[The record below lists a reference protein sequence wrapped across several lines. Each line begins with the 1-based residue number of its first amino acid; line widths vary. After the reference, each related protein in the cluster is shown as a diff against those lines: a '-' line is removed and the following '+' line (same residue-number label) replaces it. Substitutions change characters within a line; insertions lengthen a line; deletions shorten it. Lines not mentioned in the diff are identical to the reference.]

1 MKKNTL
7 LGFMPSSLALAILSV
22 IQPAFA
28 EDNVLPTITLTA
40 ANSQSDGDVPTTT
53 QSLKSEQPLFKTAK
67 SVSVVTKEQ
76 IEKKQAMNLT
86 DAIQGV
92 AGVISAPLGRRGA
105 DDFIIRGQLS
115 SDAIYVDGLRQAQ
128 ASDSPSNITGLE
140 RIEVVK
146 GPDSMDFGQTAPG
159 GIVNLVTKRPVQD
172 DFNQLDL
179 RYGSHNLRQIG
190 VDTNHT
196 IEGSD
201 KAAWRLNANYSDQDD
216 ATDHVYFKNFYIS
229 PSYNFDLGDQTDLS
243 VIASYNHKE
252 YVRQQGLPVY
262 GSILPN
268 SNGQVSRHLFIG
280 EPSVD
285 PYLSDSMRIGYNL
298 KHIFDDGWTF
308 KQNFAVQN
316 SRLDGQAVFI
326 RKSTANSS
334 TITRQGRDQHY
345 EDINF
350 SIDNNIAKTVE
361 LGNMQHHLML
371 GLDGMH
377 DTRDIWNY
385 DCTITD
391 LHIYTPRYT
400 NQDWCATKILRN
412 DSVETTLKT
421 MGVYFKDQ
429 VDVMDR
435 LNINLGLRHDWASI
449 DAKSN
454 KNDNESSKSSQ
465 AFSGSIAG
473 LYTYNDWVSPYVSY
487 STSFLPVTDVDV
499 NGNVFDPEKA
509 KQYEVGLKF
518 QALDQRLQASLA
530 WFDLTR
536 FNVVSSD
543 ANGDKYQTGEENT
556 QGIETELAV
565 RILPNWVVSANY
577 TYLPTA
583 RIVDNEISGYEGKRL
598 NNVSEQM
605 FNLNTRYEFNQGAL
619 QGWFIGAGVRSESK
633 KSSYKYD
640 YTLPGYALFDAE
652 MGYDAGSWQASV
664 NAKNIFDKEYYAGGL
679 SNNVVTVG
687 DERQVNFNVR
697 YKF

>member
-1 MKKNTL
+1 
-7 LGFMPSSLALAILSV
+7 MPSSLALAILSV
-22 IQPAFA
+22 IQPACA

-196 IEGSD
+196 LEGSD

-229 PSYNFDLGDQTDLS
+229 PSYNFDLGDKTDLS

-326 RKSTANSS
+326 SKSTANSS

-345 EDINF
+345 DDVNF

-385 DCTITD
+385 NCTITA
-391 LHIYTPRYT
+391 LNIYTPRYT
-400 NQDWCATKILRN
+400 NQDWCATKTLRS

-429 VDVMDR
+429 VDVTDR
-435 LNINLGLRHDWASI
+435 LNINLGLRHDWASV

-454 KNDNESSKSSQ
+454 YNDNESSKSSQ

-499 NGNVFDPEKA
+499 DGNVFDPEKA

>member
-1 MKKNTL
+1 
-7 LGFMPSSLALAILSV
+7 MPSSLALAILSV

-196 IEGSD
+196 LEGLD

-326 RKSTANSS
+326 SKSTANSS

-345 EDINF
+345 DDINF

-385 DCTITD
+385 NCTITA
-391 LHIYTPRYT
+391 LNIYAPRYT
-400 NQDWCATKILRN
+400 NQDWCATKTLRS

-421 MGVYFKDQ
+421 MGVYLKDQ
-429 VDVMDR
+429 VDVTDR

-454 KNDNESSKSSQ
+454 YNDNESSKSSQ

-499 NGNVFDPEKA
+499 NGSVFDPEKA

-518 QALDQRLQASLA
+518 QTLDQRLQASLA

>member
-1 MKKNTL
+1 MKKSAPIW
-7 LGFMPSSLALAILSV
+7 FVPSSLALAILSV
-22 IQPAFA
+22 TQPTLA
-28 EDNVLPTITLTA
+28 EDSVLPTITLTA
-40 ANSQSDGDVPTTT
+40 ENPQPDGDVPTTT
-53 QSLKSEQPLFKTAK
+53 QSLKSEQSLFKTAK

-285 PYLSDSMRIGYNL
+285 PYLSDSIRIGYNL

-326 RKSTANSS
+326 SKSTANSS

-345 EDINF
+345 DDINF

-361 LGNMQHHLML
+361 LGNMQHHIML

-385 DCTITD
+385 NCTITA
-391 LHIYTPRYT
+391 LNIYAPRYT
-400 NQDWCATKILRN
+400 NQDWCATKTLRS

-429 VDVMDR
+429 VDVTDR
-435 LNINLGLRHDWASI
+435 LNINLGLRHDWASV

-454 KNDNESSKSSQ
+454 YNDNESSKSSQ

-499 NGNVFDPEKA
+499 DGNVFDPEKA

-518 QALDQRLQASLA
+518 QALDQRLQSSLA

-577 TYLPTA
+577 SYLPTA
-583 RIVDNEISGYEGKRL
+583 RIVDSEISGYEGKRL

-605 FNLNTRYEFNQGAL
+605 FNLNTRYQFNQGAL

>member
-1 MKKNTL
+1 
-7 LGFMPSSLALAILSV
+7 MPSSLALAILSV

-229 PSYNFDLGDQTDLS
+229 PSYNFDLGDKTDLS

-308 KQNFAVQN
+308 KQNFAVQS

-326 RKSTANSS
+326 NKSTANSS

-345 EDINF
+345 DDINF

-385 DCTITD
+385 NCTITA
-391 LHIYTPRYT
+391 LNIYAPRYT
-400 NQDWCATKILRN
+400 NQDWCATKTLRS

-429 VDVMDR
+429 VDVTDR
-435 LNINLGLRHDWASI
+435 LNINLGLRHDWASV

-454 KNDNESSKSSQ
+454 YNDNESSKSSQ

-518 QALDQRLQASLA
+518 QTLDQRLQASLA

-577 TYLPTA
+577 SYLPTA
-583 RIVDNEISGYEGKRL
+583 RIVDSEISGYEGKRL

-605 FNLNTRYEFNQGAL
+605 FNLNTRYQFNQGAL

>member
-40 ANSQSDGDVPTTT
+40 ENPQADGDVPTTT

-196 IEGSD
+196 LEGSD

-285 PYLSDSMRIGYNL
+285 PYLSDSMRIAYNL

-326 RKSTANSS
+326 SKSIANSS

-345 EDINF
+345 DDINF

-361 LGNMQHHLML
+361 LGNMQHHLMW

-385 DCTITD
+385 NCTITA
-391 LHIYTPRYT
+391 LNIYAPRYT
-400 NQDWCATKILRN
+400 NQDWCATKTLRS

-421 MGVYFKDQ
+421 MGVYLKDQ
-429 VDVMDR
+429 VDMTDR

-454 KNDNESSKSSQ
+454 YNDNESSKSSQ

-499 NGNVFDPEKA
+499 DGNVFAPEKA

>member
-1 MKKNTL
+1 MKKSAPIW
-7 LGFMPSSLALAILSV
+7 FVPSSLAFAILSV
-22 IQPAFA
+22 MQPALA
-28 EDNVLPTITLTA
+28 EDSILPTITLTA
-40 ANSQSDGDVPTTT
+40 ENSQADGDVPTTT

-146 GPDSMDFGQTAPG
+146 GPDSMDFGQTASG

-172 DFNQLDL
+172 NFNQLDL

-196 IEGSD
+196 VEGSD
-201 KAAWRLNANYSDQDD
+201 KAAWRINANYSDQDD

-243 VIASYNHKE
+243 VIATYNHKE

-268 SNGQVSRHLFIG
+268 SNGQVNRHLFIG
-280 EPSVD
+280 EPSAD

-298 KHIFDDGWTF
+298 KHVFEDGWTF
-308 KQNFAVQN
+308 KQNFAVQK
-316 SRLDGQAVFI
+316 SRLDGQGVFI
-326 RKSTANSS
+326 NKSTANSS

-345 EDINF
+345 DDVNF

-361 LGNMQHHLML
+361 LGNMQHHIML

-385 DCTITD
+385 NCTITA
-391 LHIYTPRYT
+391 LNIYTPSYT
-400 NQDWCATKILRN
+400 NQDWCASKTLRS

-421 MGVYFKDQ
+421 MGVYLKDQ
-429 VDVMDR
+429 VDVTDR
-435 LNINLGLRHDWASI
+435 LNFNLGLRHDWASV
-449 DAKSN
+449 DANSN
-454 KNDNESSKSSQ
+454 YNDNQSSKSSQ

-499 NGNVFDPEKA
+499 DGNVFDPEKA
-509 KQYEVGLKF
+509 KQYEVGFKF
-518 QALDQRLQASLA
+518 QTLDQRLQASLA

-543 ANGDKYQTGEENT
+543 ANRDNYQTGEENT

-565 RILPNWVVSANY
+565 RVFPNWVVNANY

-583 RIVDNEISGYEGKRL
+583 RIVDSEISSYQGKRL

-640 YTLPGYALFDAE
+640 YTIPGYALFDAE
-652 MGYDAGSWQASV
+652 MGYDAGTWQASV

-687 DERQVNFNVR
+687 DERQVNLNLR

>member
-1 MKKNTL
+1 
-7 LGFMPSSLALAILSV
+7 MPSSLALAILSV

-172 DFNQLDL
+172 DFNRLDL

-326 RKSTANSS
+326 SKSTANSS

-345 EDINF
+345 DDVNF

-385 DCTITD
+385 NCTITA
-391 LHIYTPRYT
+391 LNIYTPRYT
-400 NQDWCATKILRN
+400 NQDWCATKTLRS

-421 MGVYFKDQ
+421 MGIYFKDQ
-429 VDVMDR
+429 VDVTDR
-435 LNINLGLRHDWASI
+435 LNINLGLRHDWASV

-454 KNDNESSKSSQ
+454 YNDNESSKSSQ

-499 NGNVFDPEKA
+499 DGNVFDPEKA

-652 MGYDAGSWQASV
+652 MGYDAGTWQASV

-687 DERQVNFNVR
+687 DERQVNFNLR

>member
-22 IQPAFA
+22 IQPACA
-28 EDNVLPTITLTA
+28 EDNVLPTITLT

-229 PSYNFDLGDQTDLS
+229 PSYNFDLGDKTDLS

-285 PYLSDSMRIGYNL
+285 PYLSDSIRIGYNL

-326 RKSTANSS
+326 SKSTANSS

-345 EDINF
+345 DDINF

-361 LGNMQHHLML
+361 LGNMQHHIML

-385 DCTITD
+385 NCTITA
-391 LHIYTPRYT
+391 LNIYAPRYT
-400 NQDWCATKILRN
+400 NQDWCATKTLRS

-421 MGVYFKDQ
+421 MGVYLKDQ
-429 VDVMDR
+429 VDMTDR

-454 KNDNESSKSSQ
+454 YNDNESSKSSQ

-518 QALDQRLQASLA
+518 QTLDQRLQASLA

-583 RIVDNEISGYEGKRL
+583 RIVDNEISSYEGKRL

-619 QGWFIGAGVRSESK
+619 QGWFVGAGVRSESK

-640 YTLPGYALFDAE
+640 YTLPGYALFDTE
-652 MGYDAGSWQASV
+652 MGYDAGTWQASV

>member
-1 MKKNTL
+1 
-7 LGFMPSSLALAILSV
+7 MPSSLALAILSV

-285 PYLSDSMRIGYNL
+285 PYLSDSIRIGYNL

-326 RKSTANSS
+326 SKSTANSS

-345 EDINF
+345 DDVNF

-361 LGNMQHHLML
+361 LGNMQHHIML

-385 DCTITD
+385 NCTITA
-391 LHIYTPRYT
+391 LNIYAPRYT
-400 NQDWCATKILRN
+400 NQDWCATKTLRS

-429 VDVMDR
+429 VDVTDR
-435 LNINLGLRHDWASI
+435 LNINLGLRHDWASV

-454 KNDNESSKSSQ
+454 YNDNESSKSSQ

-499 NGNVFDPEKA
+499 DGNVFDPEKA

-577 TYLPTA
+577 SYLPTA
-583 RIVDNEISGYEGKRL
+583 RIVDSEISGYEGKRL

-605 FNLNTRYEFNQGAL
+605 FNLNTRYQFNQGAL

-652 MGYDAGSWQASV
+652 MGYDAGTWQASV

-687 DERQVNFNVR
+687 DERQVNFNLR

>member
-159 GIVNLVTKRPVQD
+159 GIVNLVTKRPVQG

-268 SNGQVSRHLFIG
+268 NNGQVSRHLFIG

-326 RKSTANSS
+326 NKSTANSS

-345 EDINF
+345 DDVNF

-385 DCTITD
+385 NCTITA
-391 LHIYTPRYT
+391 LNIYAPRYA
-400 NQDWCATKILRN
+400 NQDWCATKALRS

-429 VDVMDR
+429 VDVTDR
-435 LNINLGLRHDWASI
+435 LNINLGLRHDWASV

-454 KNDNESSKSSQ
+454 YNDNESSKSSQ

-499 NGNVFDPEKA
+499 DGNVFDPEKA

-577 TYLPTA
+577 SYLPTA

-605 FNLNTRYEFNQGAL
+605 FNLNTRYQFNQGAL

-652 MGYDAGSWQASV
+652 MGYDAGTWQASV

-687 DERQVNFNVR
+687 DERQVNFNLR

>member
-1 MKKNTL
+1 
-7 LGFMPSSLALAILSV
+7 MPSSLALAILSV

-565 RILPNWVVSANY
+565 RILPNWVVNANY

-583 RIVDNEISGYEGKRL
+583 HIVDNEIGSYEGKRL

>member
-40 ANSQSDGDVPTTT
+40 ENPQADGDVPTTT

-229 PSYNFDLGDQTDLS
+229 PSYNFDLGDKTDLS

-326 RKSTANSS
+326 NKSTANSS

-345 EDINF
+345 DDINF

-361 LGNMQHHLML
+361 LGNMQHHIML

-385 DCTITD
+385 NCTITA
-391 LHIYTPRYT
+391 LNIYAPRYT
-400 NQDWCATKILRN
+400 NQDWCATKTLRS

-421 MGVYFKDQ
+421 MGVYLKDQ
-429 VDVMDR
+429 VDMTDR

-454 KNDNESSKSSQ
+454 YNDNESSKSSQ

-518 QALDQRLQASLA
+518 QTLDQRLQASLA

-565 RILPNWVVSANY
+565 RILPNWVVNANY
-577 TYLPTA
+577 SYLPTA
-583 RIVDNEISGYEGKRL
+583 RIVDNEISSYEGKRL

-619 QGWFIGAGVRSESK
+619 QGWFVGAGVRSESK

-652 MGYDAGSWQASV
+652 MGYDAGTWQASV

-687 DERQVNFNVR
+687 DERQVNFNLR

>member
-1 MKKNTL
+1 
-7 LGFMPSSLALAILSV
+7 MPSSLALAILSV

-159 GIVNLVTKRPVQD
+159 GIVNLVTKRPVQG

-268 SNGQVSRHLFIG
+268 NNGQVSRHLFIG

-326 RKSTANSS
+326 NKSTANSS

-345 EDINF
+345 DDVNF

-385 DCTITD
+385 NCTITA
-391 LHIYTPRYT
+391 LNIYAPRYA
-400 NQDWCATKILRN
+400 NQDWCATKALRS

-429 VDVMDR
+429 VDVTDR
-435 LNINLGLRHDWASI
+435 LNINLGLRHDWASV

-454 KNDNESSKSSQ
+454 YNDNESSKSSQ

-499 NGNVFDPEKA
+499 DGNVFDPEKA

-577 TYLPTA
+577 SYLPTA

-605 FNLNTRYEFNQGAL
+605 FNLNTRYQFNQGAL

-652 MGYDAGSWQASV
+652 MGYDAGTWQASV

-687 DERQVNFNVR
+687 DERQVNFNLR

>member
-1 MKKNTL
+1 
-7 LGFMPSSLALAILSV
+7 MPSSLALAILSV

-285 PYLSDSMRIGYNL
+285 PYLSDSIRIGYNL

-326 RKSTANSS
+326 SKSTANSS

-345 EDINF
+345 DDVNF

-361 LGNMQHHLML
+361 LGNMQHHIML

-385 DCTITD
+385 NCTITA
-391 LHIYTPRYT
+391 LNIYAPRYT
-400 NQDWCATKILRN
+400 NQDWCATKTLRS

-429 VDVMDR
+429 VDVTDR
-435 LNINLGLRHDWASI
+435 LNINLGLRHDWASV

-454 KNDNESSKSSQ
+454 YNDNESSKSSQ

-577 TYLPTA
+577 SYLPTA
-583 RIVDNEISGYEGKRL
+583 RIVDSEISGYEGKRL

-605 FNLNTRYEFNQGAL
+605 FNLNTRYQFNQGAL

>member
-22 IQPAFA
+22 IQPACA

-196 IEGSD
+196 LEGSD

-229 PSYNFDLGDQTDLS
+229 PSYNFDLGDKTDLS

-326 RKSTANSS
+326 SKSTANSS

-345 EDINF
+345 DDVNF

-385 DCTITD
+385 NCTITA
-391 LHIYTPRYT
+391 LNIYTPRYT
-400 NQDWCATKILRN
+400 NQDWCATKTLRS

-429 VDVMDR
+429 VDVTDR
-435 LNINLGLRHDWASI
+435 LNINLGLRHDWASV

-454 KNDNESSKSSQ
+454 YNDNESSKSSQ

-499 NGNVFDPEKA
+499 DGNVFDPEKA

>member
-1 MKKNTL
+1 
-7 LGFMPSSLALAILSV
+7 MPSSLALAILSV

-285 PYLSDSMRIGYNL
+285 PYLSDSIRIGYNL

-326 RKSTANSS
+326 SKSTANSS

-345 EDINF
+345 DDVNF

-361 LGNMQHHLML
+361 LGNMQHHIML

-385 DCTITD
+385 NCTITA
-391 LHIYTPRYT
+391 LNIYAPRYT
-400 NQDWCATKILRN
+400 NQDWCATKTLRS

-429 VDVMDR
+429 VDVTDR
-435 LNINLGLRHDWASI
+435 LNINLGLRHDWASV

-454 KNDNESSKSSQ
+454 YNDNESSKSSQ

-499 NGNVFDPEKA
+499 DGNVFDPEKA

-577 TYLPTA
+577 SYLPTA
-583 RIVDNEISGYEGKRL
+583 RIVDSEISGYEGKRL

-605 FNLNTRYEFNQGAL
+605 FNLNTRYQFNQGAL

>member
-22 IQPAFA
+22 IQPTFA
-28 EDNVLPTITLTA
+28 EDNLLPTITLTA
-40 ANSQSDGDVPTTT
+40 ENPKADGDVPTTT

-196 IEGSD
+196 LEGSD

-229 PSYNFDLGDQTDLS
+229 PSYNFDLGDKTDLS

-326 RKSTANSS
+326 SKSTANSS

-345 EDINF
+345 DDVNF

-385 DCTITD
+385 NCTITA
-391 LHIYTPRYT
+391 LNIYTPRYT
-400 NQDWCATKILRN
+400 NQDWCATKTLRS

-429 VDVMDR
+429 VDVTDR
-435 LNINLGLRHDWASI
+435 LNINLGLRHDWASV

-454 KNDNESSKSSQ
+454 YNDNESSKSSQ

-499 NGNVFDPEKA
+499 DGNVFDPEKA

-577 TYLPTA
+577 SYLPTA

>member
-196 IEGSD
+196 LEGSD

-229 PSYNFDLGDQTDLS
+229 PSYNFDLGDKTDLS

-326 RKSTANSS
+326 SKSTANSS

-345 EDINF
+345 DDVNF

-385 DCTITD
+385 NCTITA
-391 LHIYTPRYT
+391 LNIYTPRYT
-400 NQDWCATKILRN
+400 NQDWCATKTLRS

-429 VDVMDR
+429 VDVTDR
-435 LNINLGLRHDWASI
+435 LNINLGLRHDWASV

-454 KNDNESSKSSQ
+454 YNDNESSKSSQ

-499 NGNVFDPEKA
+499 DGNVFDPEKA

-577 TYLPTA
+577 SYLPTA

>member
-1 MKKNTL
+1 
-7 LGFMPSSLALAILSV
+7 MPSSLALAILSV

-40 ANSQSDGDVPTTT
+40 ENPQADGDVPTTT

-196 IEGSD
+196 LEGSD

-285 PYLSDSMRIGYNL
+285 PYLSDSMRIAYNL

-326 RKSTANSS
+326 SKSIANSS

-345 EDINF
+345 DDINF

-361 LGNMQHHLML
+361 LGNMQHHLMW

-385 DCTITD
+385 NCTITA
-391 LHIYTPRYT
+391 LNIYAPRYT
-400 NQDWCATKILRN
+400 NQDWCATKTLRS

-421 MGVYFKDQ
+421 MGVYLKDQ
-429 VDVMDR
+429 VDMTDR

-454 KNDNESSKSSQ
+454 YNDNESSKSSQ

-499 NGNVFDPEKA
+499 DGNVFAPEKA

>member
-1 MKKNTL
+1 
-7 LGFMPSSLALAILSV
+7 MPSSLALAILSV

-216 ATDHVYFKNFYIS
+216 ATNHVYFKNFYIS
-229 PSYNFDLGDQTDLS
+229 PSYNFDLGDKTDLS

-326 RKSTANSS
+326 SKSTANSS

-345 EDINF
+345 DDINF

-361 LGNMQHHLML
+361 LGNMQHHIML

-385 DCTITD
+385 NCTITA
-391 LHIYTPRYT
+391 LNIYAPRYT
-400 NQDWCATKILRN
+400 NQDWCATKTLRS

-421 MGVYFKDQ
+421 MGVYLKDQ
-429 VDVMDR
+429 VDMTDR

-454 KNDNESSKSSQ
+454 YNDNESSKSSQ

-499 NGNVFDPEKA
+499 DGNVFDPEKA

>member
-172 DFNQLDL
+172 DFNRLDL

-326 RKSTANSS
+326 SKSTANSS

-345 EDINF
+345 DDVNF

-385 DCTITD
+385 NCTITA
-391 LHIYTPRYT
+391 LNIYTPRYT
-400 NQDWCATKILRN
+400 NQDWCATKTLRS

-421 MGVYFKDQ
+421 MGVYLKDQ
-429 VDVMDR
+429 VDVTDR
-435 LNINLGLRHDWASI
+435 LNFNLGLRHDWASV

-454 KNDNESSKSSQ
+454 YNDNQSSKSSQ

-499 NGNVFDPEKA
+499 DGNVFDPEKA

-652 MGYDAGSWQASV
+652 MGYDAGTWQASV

-687 DERQVNFNVR
+687 DERQVNFNLR

>member
-1 MKKNTL
+1 M
-7 LGFMPSSLALAILSV
+7 
-22 IQPAFA
+22 
-28 EDNVLPTITLTA
+28 
-40 ANSQSDGDVPTTT
+40 
-53 QSLKSEQPLFKTAK
+53 
-67 SVSVVTKEQ
+67 
-76 IEKKQAMNLT
+76 
-86 DAIQGV
+86 
-92 AGVISAPLGRRGA
+92 
-105 DDFIIRGQLS
+105 
-115 SDAIYVDGLRQAQ
+115 
-128 ASDSPSNITGLE
+128 
-140 RIEVVK
+140 
-146 GPDSMDFGQTAPG
+146 
-159 GIVNLVTKRPVQD
+159 
-172 DFNQLDL
+172 
-179 RYGSHNLRQIG
+179 
-190 VDTNHT
+190 
-196 IEGSD
+196 
-201 KAAWRLNANYSDQDD
+201 
-216 ATDHVYFKNFYIS
+216 YFKNFYIS

-243 VIASYNHKE
+243 VIATYNHKE

-268 SNGQVSRHLFIG
+268 SNGQVNRHLFIG
-280 EPSVD
+280 EPSAD

-298 KHIFDDGWTF
+298 KHVFDDGWTF

-316 SRLDGQAVFI
+316 SRLDGQGVFI
-326 RKSTANSS
+326 SKSTASSS

-345 EDINF
+345 DDINF

-361 LGNMQHHLML
+361 LGNMQHHIML

-385 DCTITD
+385 NCTITA
-391 LHIYTPRYT
+391 LNIYTPSYT
-400 NQDWCATKILRN
+400 NQDWCASKTLRS

-429 VDVMDR
+429 VDVTDR
-435 LNINLGLRHDWASI
+435 LNFNLGLRHDWASV
-449 DAKSN
+449 DANSN
-454 KNDNESSKSSQ
+454 YNDNQSSKSSQ

-499 NGNVFDPEKA
+499 DGNVFDPEKA

-518 QALDQRLQASLA
+518 QTLDQRLQASLA

-543 ANGDKYQTGEENT
+543 ANGDNYQTGEENT

-565 RILPNWVVSANY
+565 RVFPNWVVNANY
-577 TYLPTA
+577 TYFPTA
-583 RIVDNEISGYEGKRL
+583 RIVDSEISSYQGKRL

-605 FNLNTRYEFNQGAL
+605 FNLSTRYEFNQGAL
-619 QGWFIGAGVRSESK
+619 QGWFIGAGLRSESK

-640 YTLPGYALFDAE
+640 YTIPGYALFDAE
-652 MGYDAGSWQASV
+652 MGYDAGTWQASV

-687 DERQVNFNVR
+687 DERQINLNLR

>member
-1 MKKNTL
+1 
-7 LGFMPSSLALAILSV
+7 MPSSLALAILSV

-285 PYLSDSMRIGYNL
+285 PYLSDSIRIGYNL

-326 RKSTANSS
+326 SKSTANSS

-345 EDINF
+345 DDVNF

-361 LGNMQHHLML
+361 LGNMQHHIML

-385 DCTITD
+385 NCTITA
-391 LHIYTPRYT
+391 LNIYAPRYT
-400 NQDWCATKILRN
+400 NQDWCATKTLRS

-421 MGVYFKDQ
+421 MGVYLKDQ
-429 VDVMDR
+429 VDMTDR

-577 TYLPTA
+577 SYLPTA
-583 RIVDNEISGYEGKRL
+583 RIVDSEISGYEGKRL

-605 FNLNTRYEFNQGAL
+605 FNLNTRYQFNQGAL

>member
-1 MKKNTL
+1 
-7 LGFMPSSLALAILSV
+7 MPSSLALAILSV

-216 ATDHVYFKNFYIS
+216 ATNHVYFKNFYIS
-229 PSYNFDLGDQTDLS
+229 PSYNFDLGDKTDLS

-326 RKSTANSS
+326 NKSTANSS

-345 EDINF
+345 DDINF

-361 LGNMQHHLML
+361 LGNMQHHIML

-385 DCTITD
+385 NCTITA
-391 LHIYTPRYT
+391 LNIYAPRYT
-400 NQDWCATKILRN
+400 NQDWCATKTLRS

-421 MGVYFKDQ
+421 MGVYLKDQ
-429 VDVMDR
+429 VDMTDR

-454 KNDNESSKSSQ
+454 YNDNESSKSSQ

-499 NGNVFDPEKA
+499 DGNVFDPEKA

>member
-1 MKKNTL
+1 
-7 LGFMPSSLALAILSV
+7 MPSSLALAILSV

-326 RKSTANSS
+326 SKSTANSS

-345 EDINF
+345 DDVNF

-361 LGNMQHHLML
+361 LGNMQHHIML

-385 DCTITD
+385 NCTITA
-391 LHIYTPRYT
+391 LNIYAPRYT
-400 NQDWCATKILRN
+400 NQDWCATKTLRS

-429 VDVMDR
+429 VDVTDR
-435 LNINLGLRHDWASI
+435 LNINLGLRHDWASV

-454 KNDNESSKSSQ
+454 YNDNESSKSSQ

-577 TYLPTA
+577 SYLPTA
-583 RIVDNEISGYEGKRL
+583 RIVDSEISGYEGKRL

-605 FNLNTRYEFNQGAL
+605 FNLNTRYQFNQGAL

>member
-28 EDNVLPTITLTA
+28 EDNVLPAITLTA
-40 ANSQSDGDVPTTT
+40 ENPQADGDVPTTT

-285 PYLSDSMRIGYNL
+285 PYLSDSIRIGYNL

-326 RKSTANSS
+326 SKSTANSS

-345 EDINF
+345 DDVNF

-361 LGNMQHHLML
+361 LGNMQHHIML

-385 DCTITD
+385 NCTITA
-391 LHIYTPRYT
+391 LNIYAPRYT
-400 NQDWCATKILRN
+400 NQDWCATKTLRS

-429 VDVMDR
+429 VDVTDR
-435 LNINLGLRHDWASI
+435 LNINLGLRHDWASV

-454 KNDNESSKSSQ
+454 YNDNESSKSSQ

-499 NGNVFDPEKA
+499 DGNVFDPEKA

-577 TYLPTA
+577 SYLPTA

-605 FNLNTRYEFNQGAL
+605 FNLNTRYQFNQGAL

-652 MGYDAGSWQASV
+652 MGYDAGTWQASV

-687 DERQVNFNVR
+687 DERQVNFNLR

>member
-229 PSYNFDLGDQTDLS
+229 PSYNFDLGDKTDLS

-326 RKSTANSS
+326 NKSTANSS

-345 EDINF
+345 DDINF

-385 DCTITD
+385 NCTITA
-391 LHIYTPRYT
+391 LNIYTPRYT
-400 NQDWCATKILRN
+400 NQDWCATKTLRS

-429 VDVMDR
+429 VDVTDR
-435 LNINLGLRHDWASI
+435 LNINLGLRHDWASV

-454 KNDNESSKSSQ
+454 YNDNESSKSSQ

-499 NGNVFDPEKA
+499 DGNVFDPEKA